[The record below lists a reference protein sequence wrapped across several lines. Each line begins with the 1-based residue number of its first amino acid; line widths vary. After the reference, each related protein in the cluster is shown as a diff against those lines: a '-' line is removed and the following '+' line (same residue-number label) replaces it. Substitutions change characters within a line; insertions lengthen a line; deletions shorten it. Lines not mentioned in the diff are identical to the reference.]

1 MGFTLYLSAVKIDAM
16 DDMQILAIGGGVTLL
31 VLLLNFLG
39 FISLPLIVRQFIK
52 PKAVKVEAATE
63 AAA

>member
-1 MGFTLYLSAVKIDAM
+1 M

-31 VLLLNFLG
+31 VLVLNFLG
-39 FISLPLIVRQFIK
+39 FISMPLIVRQFIK
-52 PKAVKVEAATE
+52 PKVVKVEAPTE